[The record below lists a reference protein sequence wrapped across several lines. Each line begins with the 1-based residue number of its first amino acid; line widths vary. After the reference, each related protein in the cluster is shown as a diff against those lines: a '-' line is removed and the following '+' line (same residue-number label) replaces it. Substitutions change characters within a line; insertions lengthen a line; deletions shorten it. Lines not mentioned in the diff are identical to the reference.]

1 MREQEL
7 IKKANESL
15 GEEPRR
21 IEGVLDACE
30 TFYMNGMYDQASGMD
45 EAPTGHFYRVNR
57 WIVSTNSQGRNEAT
71 TYANESDAIQAF
83 RELDRQYY
91 EWAEEGENLE

>member
-7 IKKANESL
+7 IKIANESL

-30 TFYMNGMYDQASGMD
+30 TFYTNGMYDQISGD
-45 EAPTGHFYRVNR
+45 VEAPTGHFYRVDR
-57 WIVSTNSQGRNEAT
+57 WIVSTNSQGHSEAI
-71 TYANESDAIQAF
+71 TYANESEAIQAF

-91 EWAEEGENLE
+91 EWAEEGDYFE